1 MKQSKISP
9 DHESMNLRFKIS
21 SNMFEPFTYNPK
33 IGWSMMVVVIIPV
46 LSRINTIPHLLADA
60 PSVAVSMVLSASQ
73 SSIPEDLLG
82 GKCVEIYGSS
92 IIFHPVSRRK
102 TNLWVTAFRQYTQHV
117 HTRACIVIYLHN
129 YMSVCMCVFY
139 QCIITYT
146 SAYALFIVRAW
157 RTLKLKY
164 YIIIYDYMIES
175 VYIAPLTAV
184 APQEAALDSE
194 GSGTFGSWS
203 FSSAYREQR
212 ALCDDCAALSYV
224 SWTTSD
230 AVSAERNFWMTNC
243 KSLLS
248 NHWMLITRYKY

>member
-60 PSVAVSMVLSASQ
+60 PSVAVSMVLSASH

-146 SAYALFIVRAW
+146 SAYALFISRARMKNIKIKVLHNYIW
-157 RTLKLKY
+157 LYDWERIYSPFDRRGSTRSGTGLRGFWNFWKLELFQCLPRATSALWWLCCPQLRFLDLEWCSERWKKLLDDQLQ
-164 YIIIYDYMIES
+164 IIII
-175 VYIAPLTAV
+175 
-184 APQEAALDSE
+184 
-194 GSGTFGSWS
+194 
-203 FSSAYREQR
+203 
-212 ALCDDCAALSYV
+212 
-224 SWTTSD
+224 
-230 AVSAERNFWMTNC
+230 
-243 KSLLS
+243 KSL
-248 NHWMLITRYKY
+248 NAHHTI